1 MNGDQYRARKFRN
14 PPFDWLRAN
23 GFAQCLPLSI
33 RTVVILLALLFAH
46 PAWAAESGTALKAD
60 ALRAEPFAD
69 AKEVAALAA
78 GDKVEILKKNGGW
91 LQVKS
96 ARGSGWVRM
105 LSIRKGEA
113 RKGPGDAAG
122 LLALASG
129 RAGTGKVV
137 ATTGIRGLNE
147 EELKSAKF
155 NEPELKLAES
165 FATSKADAQKFAV
178 QGKLAARKFDY
189 LAAPQ

>member
-1 MNGDQYRARKFRN
+1 MNKGRYKIRELWN
-14 PPFDWLRAN
+14 PPFDKLRAN
-23 GFAQCLPLSI
+23 GLIQYFQESNKIGAA
-33 RTVVILLALLFAH
+33 LLALLIMQ

-60 ALRAEPFAD
+60 TIRAEPFAD
-69 AKEVAALAA
+69 AKVVTALSA
-78 GDKVEILKKNGGW
+78 GDKVEILKKDGGW

-96 ARGSGWVRM
+96 AKGSGWVRM
-105 LSIRKGEA
+105 LSVRKGDA
-113 RKGPGDAAG
+113 RKGSGDAAG
-122 LLALASG
+122 LLGLASG

-155 NEPELKLAES
+155 NETEIKLAES
-165 FATSKADAQKFAV
+165 FATEKADAQKFAA

-189 LAAPQ
+189 LPAPQ

>member
-1 MNGDQYRARKFRN
+1 M
-14 PPFDWLRAN
+14 L
-23 GFAQCLPLSI
+23 L
-33 RTVVILLALLFAH
+33 VVQI
-46 PAWAAESGTALKAD
+46 AWAGESGTALKAD

-69 AKEVAALAA
+69 AKETAKLAA
-78 GDKVEILKKNGGW
+78 GDKVDILNKNGGW

-96 ARGSGWVRM
+96 AKGSGWVRM

-113 RKGPGDAAG
+113 RKGSGEAAG
-122 LLALASG
+122 VLALASG

-155 NEPELKLAES
+155 NEAEVKLAES
-165 FATSKADAQKFAV
+165 YATSKADAQKFAA

-189 LAAPQ
+189 LPAPQ